1 MDKHFDRRRFLKVSG
16 LSLGVGA
23 LISVAPAMAGGGSA
37 ASTVRRWLRRQ
48 NGEDVTPFTLVQLS
62 DAHVGFQGPPNPT
75 GTKAFEHAIDI
86 INGLSSQPDL
96 ILFTGDLT
104 HETEKPGDHAARMQ
118 LFRSLTSRLKT
129 KKVMYVPGEHDAA
142 LDNGALYRQFFGE
155 THYSFDHRGV
165 HFIALDNVSTGRP
178 AVGTEQIAWLKR
190 DIARYP
196 HTAPI
201 IVFTHRPLF
210 DLRPDWEWFTR
221 DGDDVLNVLA
231 PYENVTILYGH
242 IHRHDVHATEHAK
255 HFASRSLIFAF
266 PDPTTTGD
274 KKPMAFDKEKPFNN
288 LGLQTIAEKGG
299 RAGVNDVEL
308 SLHEFAG
315 TDAFQQ
321 ILKPGVSL

>member
-1 MDKHFDRRRFLKVSG
+1 MAPPIDRRKFLKVSG
-16 LSLGVGA
+16 ISLGVGA
-23 LISVAPAMAGGGSA
+23 LISVAPAMAGEGHA
-37 ASTVRRWLRRQ
+37 AAVRNWFRKK
-48 NGEDVTPFTLVQLS
+48 NGEAVTPFSLVQLS

-75 GTKAFEHAIDI
+75 GTRAFERALDV
-86 INGLSSQPDL
+86 INRLEVQPDL

-104 HETEKPGDHAARMQ
+104 HEADTPGEHARRMQ
-118 LFRSLTSRLKT
+118 LFQTLTSRLRT

-165 HFIALDNVSTGRP
+165 HFIALDNVSSGKP
-178 AVGTEQIAWLKR
+178 AVGAEQIEWLQR

-221 DGDDVLNVLA
+221 DGGDVLNVLA

-242 IHRHDVHATEHAK
+242 IHRHDVHESEHAT
-255 HFASRSLIFAF
+255 HYASRSLIFAF
-266 PDPTTTGD
+266 PDPVTTGD
-274 KKPMAFDKEKPFNN
+274 KKPMPFDKDEPFRN
-288 LGLQTIAEKGG
+288 LGLQTIAENKG
-299 RAGVNDVEL
+299 RAGVKDVEL
-308 SLHEFAG
+308 TLREFAG
-315 TDAFQQ
+315 TDGVQQ
-321 ILKPGVSL
+321 ISRPGESS